1 MKSKSV
7 KKILVPPGGGAGIL
21 HGGEPK
27 FGFARDLGDC
37 LQSRNVLFGTSGDYH
52 YGKIERYYRECAKT
66 QYPVNPVFVLTVD
79 GEEL

>member
-37 LQSRNVLFGTSGDYH
+37 LQSRNVLFGTSGDY
-52 YGKIERYYRECAKT
+52 ITER
-66 QYPVNPVFVLTVD
+66 
-79 GEEL
+79 